1 MAKINAVVRLD
12 KIKSIYGGHIFSVK
26 APEELQNG
34 FVAHLGNLLPDE
46 REVYGLQKP
55 ATATLTKKG
64 IVLIANPAINYDE
77 SRMSSNSEQNYSIEA
92 GEVVRAYE
100 IHEKDI
106 FSVTKEGVDLI
117 GANPVAGNFVVAQN
131 GSFKLKEVAT
141 TTGDEAF
148 IGKIVRKDV
157 LGTKAVTGQGGVVFR
172 ALEYV
177 VIEVVKNER

>member
-12 KIKSIYGGHIFSVK
+12 KVKSVYGGHIFSVK
-26 APEELQNG
+26 ATEEMENG
-34 FVAHLGNLLPDE
+34 MVAHLGNLLPEE

-55 ATATLTKKG
+55 ATATIAQKG
-64 IVLIANPAINYDE
+64 LVLIAHSPINYDE
-77 SRMSSNSEQNYSIEA
+77 SKMSSASEQNYSIEA

-106 FSVTKEGVDLI
+106 FSVTKEGLDLL
-117 GANPVAGNFVVAQN
+117 GENPVAGNYVVAQN

-141 TTGDEAF
+141 LAGTEAF
-148 IGKIVRKDV
+148 VGKIVRKDV
-157 LGTKAVTGQGGVVFR
+157 LGTKTVTGQAGVVFR

-177 VIEVVKNER
+177 VIEVVKNVR

>member
-1 MAKINAVVRLD
+1 MANLNAVVRLD
-12 KIKSIYGGHIFSVK
+12 KVKSIYGGHIFSVK

-34 FVAHLGNLLPDE
+34 FVGHLGNLLPEE

-55 ATATLTKKG
+55 ATATIAEKG
-64 IVLIANPAINYDE
+64 IVLIAHSPINYDE
-77 SRMSSNSEQNYSIEA
+77 SKMSSASEQNYKIEE

-117 GANPVAGNFVVAQN
+117 GAEPVAGNFIVAQN

-141 TTGDEAF
+141 LTGTEAF
-148 IGKIVRKDV
+148 VGKIVRKDV
-157 LGTKAVTGQGGVVFR
+157 LGTKTVTGQAGVVFR

-177 VIEVVKNER
+177 VIEVVKNAK